1 MNPKRKG
8 RSGQK
13 RGQAPHQTPRKR
25 QVSGPSRGGDAGG
38 WLWGAHA
45 VLAALANPQRLP
57 SRLLLSEEAAQR
69 YAGELRPLLA
79 ERPELRPESVRR
91 ESFAKLL
98 PEGAVHQ
105 GIALATPPLL
115 QPTLEDLLARDT
127 NGRSVLVVLD
137 QVTDPHNVGAILR
150 SAAVFGAAAL
160 VTTERH
166 AAPETGVLAK
176 AASGGLEHLPY
187 IRVTNLARGLAQMKE
202 AGYWCLGFAS
212 EVEAELGTMTPP
224 ERAVLILGAEG
235 AGLRRLTREACDLL
249 VRLPV
254 HGAIRDL
261 NVSNAA
267 AVGLYELL
275 GRQRKSAPD

>member
-1 MNPKRKG
+1 MTSKRKG
-8 RSGQK
+8 RHGQK
-13 RGQAPHQTPRKR
+13 RGQKPLSQGRKP
-25 QVSGPSRGGDAGG
+25 QASGSGRGDAGG
-38 WLWGAHA
+38 WLWGGHA
-45 VLAALANPQRLP
+45 VLAALGNPQRLP

-69 YAGELRPLLA
+69 HAAELRPLLA
-79 ERPELRPESVRR
+79 ERPELKPESLSR
-91 ESFAKLL
+91 EAFSKLL

-105 GIALATPPLL
+105 GIALATPPLV
-115 QPTLEDLLARDT
+115 QPELEDLLAQEKP
-127 NGRSVLVVLD
+127 GRRVVVVLD

-150 SAAVFGAAAL
+150 SAAVFGADAL

-187 IRVTNLARGLAQMKE
+187 IKVTNLARALEQMKA

-212 EVEAELGTMTPP
+212 EAEAELGAARVP
-224 ERAVLILGAEG
+224 ERTALILGAEG
-235 AGLRRLTREACDLL
+235 PGLRRLTREACDLL

-275 GRQRKSAPD
+275 GRPRATDGK